1 MKFYLIL
8 QCLVGKL
15 KKKKGRKISFSIF
28 QFVYLTS
35 FQITAILGSK
45 FGETEKKIT
54 FHTIFCQFS
63 NKDVRW
69 LKSFDPIFIIL

>member
-1 MKFYLIL
+1 M
-8 QCLVGKL
+8 
-15 KKKKGRKISFSIF
+15 GRKISFSIF

-63 NKDVRW
+63 NKDVR
-69 LKSFDPIFIIL
+69 

>member
-45 FGETEKKIT
+45 FGEIEKKIT

-63 NKDVRW
+63 NKDVR
-69 LKSFDPIFIIL
+69 